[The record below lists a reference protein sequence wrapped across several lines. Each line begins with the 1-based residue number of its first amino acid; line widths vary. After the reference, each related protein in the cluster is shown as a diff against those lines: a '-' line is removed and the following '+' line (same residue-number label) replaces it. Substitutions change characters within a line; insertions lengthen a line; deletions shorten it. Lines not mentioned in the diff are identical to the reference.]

1 MKGKEFLIPPK
12 SEVMATVGHTCPHA
26 VENLNELF
34 HARRFFFFIWKLLNV
49 FQGFGESLNKLRG
62 WLQVHSGSFHLSWP
76 LRLTLTIY

>member
-34 HARRFFFFIWKLLNV
+34 HARRFFF
-49 FQGFGESLNKLRG
+49 
-62 WLQVHSGSFHLSWP
+62 HLEIVECFP
-76 LRLTLTIY
+76 RIRRKFE